1 MVRRS
6 VLDTKRARSTF
17 EVIVNE
23 NNGTARGGGDAF
35 TIIYL
40 NLLLFTHWPQC
51 ETKLYCYRV

>member
-40 NLLLFTHWPQC
+40 NLLLCTHRLQC
-51 ETKLYCYRV
+51 EAIFYCYRV